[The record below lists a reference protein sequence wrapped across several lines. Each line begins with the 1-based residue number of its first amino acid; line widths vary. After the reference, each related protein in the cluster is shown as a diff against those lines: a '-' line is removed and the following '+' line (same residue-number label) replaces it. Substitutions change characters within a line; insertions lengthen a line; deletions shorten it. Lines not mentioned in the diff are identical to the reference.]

1 MKAIEKIDAKIKE
14 LQKIRR
20 IVVKGEKKFNQDDIE
35 NIEAFERDLQSHGI
49 KYSKFTYA
57 TSLFIKID
65 KEDSAEELETKEIEE
80 N

>member
-1 MKAIEKIDAKIKE
+1 MKTIEKIDAKIKE

-20 IVVKGEKKFNQDDIE
+20 IVVKGEKKFNQEDIE
-35 NIEAFERDLQSHGI
+35 NIEAFERELKEHDI

-65 KEDSAEELETKEIEE
+65 KEDSAEELETKEIQE